1 MKLLL
6 DENLPKKLKRDL
18 TIHEVYHVS
27 DKGWQ
32 GKKNGELLA
41 LMLAEG
47 FDALITIDKNLKFQQ
62 NFSKY
67 PIPVLVLAA
76 PDNTY
81 LTLQPYANEVLK
93 TLSSIKL
100 VAGAIEICI

>member
-76 PDNTY
+76 P
-81 LTLQPYANEVLK
+81 
-93 TLSSIKL
+93 I
-100 VAGAIEICI
+100 